1 MFVLNY
7 GKEELSSKETG
18 ELDSEIRREKNKLC
32 SKIEWSKKKSGIQ
45 RKILIRCGMKQVKKA
60 AKELLKETKRQ
71 AIQKWDLVV
80 EWGDLSTNLIRKRV
94 IETYLD
100 VETALPMK
108 NYKA

>member
-1 MFVLNY
+1 
-7 GKEELSSKETG
+7 
-18 ELDSEIRREKNKLC
+18 
-32 SKIEWSKKKSGIQ
+32 
-45 RKILIRCGMKQVKKA
+45 MKQVKKA